1 MAETVAAAAAPA
13 TASVTAVSAKLSG
26 LSKYVEGLGAKLQD
40 ALPKNTVLWVLLVVA
55 LIGIVALSRLMSL
68 QKSVTE
74 LQARPLVDEYMVR
87 KEVRTQLEETVK
99 AIEQQNKI
107 QMQLRQ
113 EQAIQEAR
121 RQAAE
126 AHARAQAAA
135 QEEAV
140 RAAQAQAAK
149 EQEAAKSAELERV
162 AESARVAEPELAQ
175 VVVVEES
182 PAEPEPATVAP
193 QPSTPPPAADT
204 VPHTPPVKK
213 KKVKKAAEDV
223 QI

>member
-1 MAETVAAAAAPA
+1 MAET
-13 TASVTAVSAKLSG
+13 TTSVTAVSAKLSG

-126 AHARAQAAA
+126 QHARAQAEAA
-135 QEEAV
+135 EKA
-140 RAAQAQAAK
+140 R
-149 EQEAAKSAELERV
+149 QEAAEQEKRDAEKREEERRKEEEQEERIRALRDEQEEVREPPVATTSA
-162 AESARVAEPELAQ
+162 A
-175 VVVVEES
+175 
-182 PAEPEPATVAP
+182 
-193 QPSTPPPAADT
+193 QPSTPQEA
-204 VPHTPPVKK
+204 PHTPIKKKK
-213 KKVKKAAEDV
+213 KKVVDDV
-223 QI
+223 QV